1 MPTRQARTPL
11 LVEVRWNAAEPRL
24 EKELLPLAFPRQ
36 VTIERWAESGI
47 HFDTVVQPID
57 KPGDSNPA
65 TECFKRSSRRKQWRE
80 PLTDPTSVIKAGLNC
95 EWQ

>member
-36 VTIERWAESGI
+36 VTIERWAENSVR
-47 HFDTVVQPID
+47 FDTVVQPIH
-57 KPGDSNPA
+57 KPSNSNPA
-65 TECFKRSSRRKQWRE
+65 TKCFERSSRWKQWRE